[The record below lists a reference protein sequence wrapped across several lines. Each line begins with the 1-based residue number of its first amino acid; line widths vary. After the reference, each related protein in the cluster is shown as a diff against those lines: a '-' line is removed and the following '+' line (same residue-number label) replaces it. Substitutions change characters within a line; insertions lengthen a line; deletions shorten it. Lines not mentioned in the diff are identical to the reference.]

1 MKVVMSSEHG
11 GNEIPIEYAKKI
23 AIPAAVLNSHRG
35 LDIGSLD
42 LFETLKSLSDFS
54 KSNCVTRLLIEYNRS
69 LTHQN
74 LFSEFAE
81 KLSAKDKNSLIKEY
95 YLAYRQTIDQQINWW
110 QTKHEEVLH
119 LSIHSFTPVFNGV
132 NRNCDV
138 GILYDPTHQKEKE
151 FARLFKK
158 NILKIN
164 PELVVRFNYPYLG
177 KADGFTSFL
186 RKKYKTFYTGIE
198 IELNQKYAFDIA
210 IKKLLLE
217 ALFETKEE
225 FKNFLENN

>member
-1 MKVVMSSEHG
+1 M
-11 GNEIPIEYAKKI
+11 
-23 AIPAAVLNSHRG
+23 
-35 LDIGSLD
+35 
-42 LFETLKSLSDFS
+42 
-54 KSNCVTRLLIEYNRS
+54 
-69 LTHQN
+69 
-74 LFSEFAE
+74 
-81 KLSAKDKNSLIKEY
+81 IKEY

-225 FKNFLENN
+225 FKNFLEDN